1 MVIHVSSKQKLWKGL
16 STSYGRYTFCQHI
29 YDEMIPKQGIECY
42 ILDFEL

>member
-16 STSYGRYTFCQHI
+16 STSY
-29 YDEMIPKQGIECY
+29 DEMIPKQGIECY